1 MKSNVFLITALG
13 LMIGLIP
20 MDEWIKPLNAQ
31 VRSVPEG
38 NVASRVVD
46 DQGNV
51 NVSKKIR
58 NSSKSLRLPVYK
70 PPKGIGAP
78 GGRVGGGT
86 RGNDI
91 ALAMLFAMV
100 PDHLGLT
107 IKEQPSLY
115 WYLSRPAPYKMVLTV
130 NQEDLIRPVLEISL
144 ADDGVAGIHSV
155 CLHDHNVRLEL
166 GKEYQWFVELVVDA
180 DSPARNLVAGGR
192 IKRISPPETLL
203 AQLRNAEPQD
213 VTSIYSEAGLWY
225 DAFDSISDLIA
236 KVPDNPDYPQGRNY
250 LLKQIDMIDIIE
262 MAREEESVS
271 WLRGSTSMVNKYPN
285 IPYIQAVV
293 DYQ

>member
-51 NVSKKIR
+51 NVSKKMR

-144 ADDGVAGIHSV
+144 ADDGVPGIHSV

>member
-1 MKSNVFLITALG
+1 MKSNVFLFTALG
-13 LMIGLIP
+13 LMVGLIV
-20 MDEWIKPLNAQ
+20 MGEWVNPLNAEVQ
-31 VRSVPEG
+31 LVQDEKT
-38 NVASRVVD
+38 ASRAVD
-46 DQGNV
+46 VQENV
-51 NVSKKIR
+51 KGAEKIR
-58 NSSKSLRLPVYK
+58 ISSKPLRLPTYK

-86 RGNDI
+86 RGNDM

-130 NQEDLIRPVLEISL
+130 NREDLIKPVLELTL
-144 ADDGVAGIHSV
+144 ADDGIPGIHSV
-155 CLHDHNVRLEL
+155 CLNDYNVKLEL
-166 GKEYQWFVELVVDA
+166 GKEYNWFVELVVDT

-192 IKRISPPETLL
+192 IKRVAPPETLL
-203 AQLRNAEPQD
+203 VQLRDAEPQD

-236 KVPDNPDYPQGRNY
+236 RAPDNQDYPRGRNH
-250 LLKQIDMIDIIE
+250 LLKQIDMMEIV
-262 MAREEESVS
+262 REEESVS
-271 WLRGSTSMVNKYPN
+271 WLRDSTNKMNGYAE
-285 IPYIQAVV
+285 IPYIQTVV
-293 DYQ
+293 DYQRRE